1 LDGCVART
9 LDYTPLTR
17 PYPAA
22 EVRAWRRQAKASG
35 APWAAMGAGNI
46 VGLVVL
52 VPVVLV
58 MLFFATTTIGSIA
71 QSGFVGGAPAILIL
85 MVVIF
90 GGVLAF
96 FVWRMLGGGSWRRWA
111 RIDAFARANGLTFS
125 PRDAVPGY
133 AGMIFQLGTDRRI
146 QEHVCSTAG
155 RFLDIGD
162 YQYTT
167 GSGKNRSTHRWGF
180 LALRLDRRLPNM
192 VLDSK
197 ANNRL
202 FGSNLPVAFS
212 RDQLLHLEGD
222 FDRYFTLYC
231 PREYETD
238 ALYVFTPDLM
248 ALLIDEAAPFDV
260 EIVDD
265 WMFVYSSQPFDMIQ
279 PDVYDRAFR
288 ILDTIGAKAV
298 RQTERYADDR
308 VGDRAANL
316 VAPQGARLRRG
327 VSAGTI
333 VIGIVVAG
341 VLIYSFVSG
350 AH

>member
-22 EVRAWRRQAKASG
+22 EVRAWRQRAKAAG
-35 APWAAMGAGNI
+35 APWASMSGANILGIVVLIPVAILMLAFGATTAATAARGGFGAGSALTLVLFVLFLGGV
-46 VGLVVL
+46 VG
-52 VPVVLV
+52 
-58 MLFFATTTIGSIA
+58 IA
-71 QSGFVGGAPAILIL
+71 VWRLVGG
-85 MVVIF
+85 
-90 GGVLAF
+90 GHWG
-96 FVWRMLGGGSWRRWA
+96 RWA
-111 RIDAFARANGLTFS
+111 RIDTFARANGLTFS
-125 PRDAVPGY
+125 PRDGVPGY
-133 AGMIFQLGTDRRI
+133 AGMIFQLGSDRTV
-146 QEHVCSTAG
+146 QEHVCSTTG

-212 RDQLLHLEGD
+212 RDQVLHLEGD

-265 WMFVYSSQPFDMIQ
+265 WMFVYSSSPFDMTR
-279 PDVYDRAFR
+279 PEVYDRAFR
-288 ILDTIGAKAV
+288 ILDTIGTKAV
-298 RQTERYADDR
+298 RQTEHYADDR

-316 VAPQGARLRRG
+316 VAPQGARLKRG
-327 VSAGTI
+327 VSAGSI
-333 VIGIVVAG
+333 AVGVVVVGI
-341 VLIYSFVSG
+341 LLYSFVSG
-350 AH
+350 NR